1 MAPSSSGLGLFAR
14 TALRPGQALGEFFGP
29 RLPLRLLDPHKR
41 RYALQIPGT
50 KLFIDGN
57 WEHSIADGPRAPVVF
72 ARGCSTSGAAD
83 NQPTGA
89 ADDQPNGRIELWPIL
104 KEGEQC
110 FRKEL
115 WLVAAEP
122 ISPGQE
128 IRVDYAQLGA
138 EYHIPPATPAGGGE
152 AWRARR
158 VATPGGGGYAPVL
171 NQLRRLQRVQQ
182 VYTGGYTKV
191 DLAPGPGFVDG
202 GGREGDATLDDG
214 WDLWDDG
221 GESDTDPLAELRG
234 TALAAAWHGGGGGG
248 GGGGGTVRCSNP

>member
-83 NQPTGA
+83 NQPTSA

-115 WLVAAEP
+115 WLA
-122 ISPGQE
+122 
-128 IRVDYAQLGA
+128 
-138 EYHIPPATPAGGGE
+138 
-152 AWRARR
+152 
-158 VATPGGGGYAPVL
+158 
-171 NQLRRLQRVQQ
+171 
-182 VYTGGYTKV
+182 
-191 DLAPGPGFVDG
+191 
-202 GGREGDATLDDG
+202 
-214 WDLWDDG
+214 
-221 GESDTDPLAELRG
+221 
-234 TALAAAWHGGGGGG
+234 
-248 GGGGGTVRCSNP
+248 

>member
-1 MAPSSSGLGLFAR
+1 MRFVNSAAHLWGE
-14 TALRPGQALGEFFGP
+14 RPYDPKSNPAENPWVAILSVGEGWHNWHHKYPFDYAASEFGVASQFNP
-29 RLPLRLLDPHKR
+29 
-41 RYALQIPGT
+41 T

-89 ADDQPNGRIELWPIL
+89 PDDQPNGRIELWPIL

-138 EYHIPPATPAGGGE
+138 EYHIPPATPAGGG
-152 AWRARR
+152 AY
-158 VATPGGGGYAPVL
+158 TT
-171 NQLRRLQRVQQ
+171 LRPSAS
-182 VYTGGYTKV
+182 K
-191 DLAPGPGFVDG
+191 PP
-202 GGREGDATLDDG
+202 
-214 WDLWDDG
+214 
-221 GESDTDPLAELRG
+221 
-234 TALAAAWHGGGGGG
+234 
-248 GGGGGTVRCSNP
+248 